1 MSEVHYQG
9 KKPEP
14 IPEPVTGSSTIEQ
27 VAENETAS
35 QLACIWE
42 KLLGIESVGLDQNY
56 FDLGG
61 DSALTIQ
68 LFYEIE
74 KIFKVKLPAAIL
86 FDAPTVR
93 ELARILHRE
102 GLAFDSSPVVEPQ
115 SQSSRPAALRHL
127 RRIRRLLWR

>member
-9 KKPEP
+9 KKAILEP
-14 IPEPVTGSSTIEQ
+14 DTGSSTIEQ

-35 QLACIWE
+35 RLASIWE

-68 LFYEIE
+68 LFYQIE

-93 ELARILHRE
+93 ELARILHSE
-102 GLAFDSSPVVEPQ
+102 SSALDSSPVVATEPQ
-115 SQSSRPAALRHL
+115 GSRLTVLRHL

>member
-9 KKPEP
+9 KKP
-14 IPEPVTGSSTIEQ
+14 ILEPVTGSSTIEQ
-27 VAENETAS
+27 AAENETAS
-35 QLACIWE
+35 RLACIWE

-68 LFYEIE
+68 LFYQIE

-102 GLAFDSSPVVEPQ
+102 GSPLDSSPVVETQPQ
-115 SQSSRPAALRHL
+115 GSRPTALRHL